1 MKVDD
6 SKKAFPGTKEN
17 GMTLYDYY
25 VGQAI
30 QGLTANPNFNP
41 YEDMTFVP
49 QIVGIAHKVAEEAIK
64 QKRDNYDV

>member
-6 SKKAFPGTKEN
+6 SKKAFPSPSN
-17 GMTLYDYY
+17 IGMSLYDYY

-30 QGLTANPNFNP
+30 SGLMANPNFNF
-41 YEDMTFVP
+41 YEEKNFIKE
-49 QIVGIAHKVAEEAIK
+49 IVGVAHKVAEESIK

>member
-1 MKVDD
+1 MKIDD

-17 GMTLYDYY
+17 GMSLYDYY

-30 QGLTANPNFNP
+30 SGLMANPNFNF
-41 YEDMTFVP
+41 YEEKNFIKE
-49 QIVGIAHKVAEEAIK
+49 IVGVAHKVAEESIK

>member
-6 SKKAFPGTKEN
+6 SKKAYPGSIEN

-30 QGLTANPNFNP
+30 HGLTANPNFNP
-41 YEDMTFVP
+41 HAGGNFTP
-49 QIVGIAHKVAEEAIK
+49 AIVSTAHRIAEEAIK
-64 QKRDNYDV
+64 QKRDNYV